1 MTTERAPVTKKPVQT
16 AGAACSIN
24 PQQALFFEI
33 DSVATEIAP
42 QQRPAGA
49 AHTWRFI
56 MSLTRRRFLE
66 TASLTLVATTALPR
80 AFAQPAGSL
89 KADPF
94 SPENQDFI
102 ENASEET
109 FKPLIGE
116 SFAVMKGT
124 DQVASLTLL
133 SVAKPAPLAA
143 SDKQPSAPVKVLA
156 APSPRIAS
164 AAITGFVLHFKS
176 ASRQTLP
183 QATYTLTN
191 RSVGSFALFLTPSDP
206 SLNPQEFAA
215 AFSLLPL

>member
-1 MTTERAPVTKKPVQT
+1 
-16 AGAACSIN
+16 
-24 PQQALFFEI
+24 
-33 DSVATEIAP
+33 
-42 QQRPAGA
+42 
-49 AHTWRFI
+49 
-56 MSLTRRRFLE
+56 
-66 TASLTLVATTALPR
+66 
-80 AFAQPAGSL
+80 
-89 KADPF
+89 
-94 SPENQDFI
+94 
-102 ENASEET
+102 
-109 FKPLIGE
+109 
-116 SFAVMKGT
+116 
-124 DQVASLTLL
+124 
-133 SVAKPAPLAA
+133 LAA